1 MLMIETAQDGE
12 RALIVII
19 SENRESEYR
28 LKRQEEEA
36 VSLLETLGI
45 QSLSTLFFNVRERNS
60 STLIGR
66 GQAEEVRQHTIF
78 FETTLVYFDTSLSP
92 RISRNLESYLQQPV
106 LDRNELIIEIFAS
119 RARTREAR
127 LQVALAR
134 AQFLLPRLKQGIN
147 PYSQQRG
154 GVRGAK
160 GEGEKQIELDRRQ
173 LEKVI
178 VKLRREIENVRKD
191 RTTQRKKRLSSSV
204 PSFALAGYTNSG
216 KSSLVKA
223 LTGFDTFAEDMLFA
237 TLDPLEKT
245 LQLEDG
251 LSVILCDT
259 VGFVSNLPH
268 FLINAFSSTLEEARL
283 ADVLILVLDSSSED
297 IISNYETTKEVLT
310 ELRALDKPVIT
321 VLNKCDLKNPD
332 DIALARIKAEIPD
345 AIPVSAKTG
354 ENLDRLI
361 LRMKEETCRLLSL
374 ATLTLAASDSAA
386 IEEVYR
392 TRQVV
397 SARYTENSVTFLLR
411 DRKRPASGPQSD

>member
-66 GQAEEVRQHTIF
+66 GQAEEVRQHTLF
-78 FETTLVYFDTSLSP
+78 FATTLVYFDTSLSP

-361 LRMKEETCRLLSL
+361 FRMKEEACRLLSL

-411 DRKRPASGPQSD
+411 DRKRPASGSQSD

>member
-28 LKRQEEEA
+28 LKRQEDEA

-66 GQAEEVRQHTIF
+66 GQAEEVRQHTLF
-78 FETTLVYFDTSLSP
+78 FATTLVYFDTSLSP

-127 LQVALAR
+127 LQVALAK

-268 FLINAFSSTLEEARL
+268 FLIDAFSSTLEEARL

-361 LRMKEETCRLLSL
+361 LRMKEEACRLLSL

-386 IEEVYR
+386 ISIYYYKE
-392 TRQVV
+392 Q
-397 SARYTENSVTFLLR
+397 SVLIYSHHPSSCL
-411 DRKRPASGPQSD
+411 

>member
-28 LKRQEEEA
+28 LKRQEDEA

-66 GQAEEVRQHTIF
+66 GQAEEVRQHTLF
-78 FETTLVYFDTSLSP
+78 FATTLVYFDTSLSP

-268 FLINAFSSTLEEARL
+268 FLIDAFSSTLEEARL

-361 LRMKEETCRLLSL
+361 LRMKEEACRLLSL
-374 ATLTLAASDSAA
+374 ATLTLAVSDSAA

-397 SARYTENSVTFLLR
+397 SARYTEIEFAERSY
-411 DRKRPASGPQSD
+411 

>member
-66 GQAEEVRQHTIF
+66 GQAEEVRQHTLF
-78 FETTLVYFDTSLSP
+78 FATTLVYFDTSLSP

-223 LTGFDTFAEDMLFA
+223 LTDFDTLAEDKLFA

-245 LQLEDG
+245 LELEDG

-268 FLINAFSSTLEEARL
+268 FLIDAFSSTLEEARL

-332 DIALARIKAEIPD
+332 DIALARIKTEIPD

-397 SARYTENSVTFLLR
+397 SARYTENSVTFLLW

>member
-66 GQAEEVRQHTIF
+66 GQAEEVRQHTLF
-78 FETTLVYFDTSLSP
+78 FATTLVYFDTSLSP

-268 FLINAFSSTLEEARL
+268 FLIDAFSSTLEEARL

-411 DRKRPASGPQSD
+411 DRKRPASGSQSD

>member
-66 GQAEEVRQHTIF
+66 GQAEEVRQHTLF
-78 FETTLVYFDTSLSP
+78 FATTLVYFDTSLSP

-178 VKLRREIENVRKD
+178 VKLRREIENVMKD

-361 LRMKEETCRLLSL
+361 LRIKEEACRLLSL
-374 ATLTLAASDSAA
+374 ATLTLATSDSAA

-411 DRKRPASGPQSD
+411 DKKRPASGPQYD

>member
-66 GQAEEVRQHTIF
+66 GQAEEVRQHTLF
-78 FETTLVYFDTSLSP
+78 FATTLVYFDTSLSP

-332 DIALARIKAEIPD
+332 DIALARIKLQTAV
-345 AIPVSAKTG
+345 ACHTHTR
-354 ENLDRLI
+354 RL
-361 LRMKEETCRLLSL
+361 
-374 ATLTLAASDSAA
+374 
-386 IEEVYR
+386 
-392 TRQVV
+392 
-397 SARYTENSVTFLLR
+397 
-411 DRKRPASGPQSD
+411 